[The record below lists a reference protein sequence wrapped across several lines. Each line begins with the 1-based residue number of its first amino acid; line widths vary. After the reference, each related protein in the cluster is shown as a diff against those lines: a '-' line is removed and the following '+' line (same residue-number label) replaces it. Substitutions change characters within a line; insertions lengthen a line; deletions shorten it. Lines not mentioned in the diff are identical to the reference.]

1 MECPQVPLDFM
12 NQDHAKFIAQREKLL
27 GLIYSYAPETVLDN
41 ELDDLLEHTRLHF
54 AEEDRQM
61 IEKHFPPYP
70 AHKAEHDRALAD
82 IAAHIADW
90 KQHRDIEVLQSWLKV
105 ALADW
110 LIDHINSMDFVTAWF
125 ISEQQ

>member
-12 NQDHAKFIAQREKLL
+12 NRDHAEFIARREKLL
-27 GLIYSYAPETVLDN
+27 GLIYSYAPADVVDLG
-41 ELDDLLEHTRLHF
+41 LDDLLEHTRLHF
-54 AEEDRQM
+54 AEENRQM

-70 AHKAEHDRALAD
+70 AHKNEHDRALTD

-90 KQHRDIEVLQSWLKV
+90 KQNRDIEALQNWLKV